1 MLNYLELINTPKP
14 QHYQKLFIWFPY
26 GGCLRPVPA
35 APTQPPQRRYP
46 QRQRRPPTRIDL
58 WPRPLFFR
66 GRCSG
71 GPVEAAYAPGLWPDQ
86 HGNSTSYSSTVVHC
100 VQSLRISRYVYST
113 KSVLSKPLS
122 RYLLLVTS
130 RVDFFVLYV
139 ECVYWTEPKATC
151 RPYKSRPNA
160 YNMYTDLEEILCAC
174 LCICVIF
181 SPGVVN
187 ICR

>member
-46 QRQRRPPTRIDL
+46 QRRQ
-58 WPRPLFFR
+58 LFFR
-66 GRCSG
+66 VQCLGGG
-71 GPVEAAYAPGLWPDQ
+71 GPVEAAYAPGSWPDQ
-86 HGNSTSYSSTVVHC
+86 HGNRTSYSSTVVHC
-100 VQSLRISRYVYST
+100 VQSLSISRYVYST

-122 RYLLLVTS
+122 RYLLVTP

-160 YNMYTDLEEILCAC
+160 YDMYTDLEEILSAC